1 MILLFLDVSLGKL
14 LIKFSGIFFRPG
26 AGSDIKRY
34 CRSCQGSQKSTPRG
48 KIQKAPLVLI
58 PIIIEPFSRVAIDL
72 VGPLIPS
79 ERGHKYILTATDCAT
94 RFPEAVPLRN
104 IDTASVAENLVNIF
118 SRVGIPKEIS
128 DRGAQFKSDLMKKIN
143 RLLSIKAIFTN
154 RGEIPCRP

>member
-94 RFPEAVPLRN
+94 RFPEAVPLWQKISSISFLELAYRKRYYPIEELN
-104 IDTASVAENLVNIF
+104 SNLI
-118 SRVGIPKEIS
+118 
-128 DRGAQFKSDLMKKIN
+128 
-143 RLLSIKAIFTN
+143 
-154 RGEIPCRP
+154 